1 MITSANR
8 FRLDQLCD
16 TLSRWLE
23 FIAEEAIET
32 AVDDDPSPNSG
43 ESLDTAIITPLRV
56 GKPELLEKISWC
68 LSPETLLK
76 CSKRWKQALA
86 TEDHTSAVLMVHTL
100 NSSSAN
106 VGAMKLSE
114 LCRNLETAVREEK
127 LVGGP
132 ARFKEI
138 QQEFGVVAALLKKDL
153 DGSVAGNIS
162 AM

>member
-1 MITSANR
+1 MDDYLSKP
-8 FRLDQLCD
+8 FRLEQLCD

-23 FIAEEAIET
+23 IIASKTIDT
-32 AVDDDPSPNSG
+32 AVDEDIPPHSD

-56 GKPELLEKISWC
+56 GKPDLWKKLIGVY
-68 LSPETLLK
+68 LQNTAETLKTLE
-76 CSKRWKQALA
+76 QALA
-86 TEDHTSAVLMVHTL
+86 TEDYTSAHLMVHTL

-106 VGAMKLSE
+106 VGGMKLSE
-114 LCRNLETAVREEK
+114 LCRNFETAIREERI
-127 LVGGP
+127 VDSP

-138 QQEFGVVAALLKKDL
+138 QQEFSVVAALLKKDL